1 MADRTDRART
11 LRRQATAAETRL
23 WQRLRA
29 RQVAEAKFVR
39 QYPIGPYF
47 ADFCCRAARLVV
59 EVDGGQHADDPR
71 DALRTHAI
79 EAAGYVVLRFWN
91 DDALTNTDGVLAEI
105 ERTIRLA
112 RNRCAP
118 SLQGES

>member
-59 EVDGGQHADDPR
+59 EVDGGQHSEAADTS
-71 DALRTHAI
+71 RTRAI

-91 DDALTNTDGVLAEI
+91 DDVLTNTDGVLAEI

-112 RNRCAP
+112 RNR
-118 SLQGES
+118 